1 MHHFDKSLI
10 KVEFYFKGV
19 RFIFKG
25 GSGRKKKNSRK
36 PKWRK
41 KWTKNNFFSRKWKKK
56 FKEIED
62 EEKGVKIITK
72 TKKRMLSW

>member
-25 GSGRKKKNSRK
+25 GSGRKKK
-36 PKWRK
+36 
-41 KWTKNNFFSRKWKKK
+41 K
-56 FKEIED
+56 FKKAKMKKEMN
-62 EEKGVKIITK
+62 EK
-72 TKKRMLSW
+72 